1 MEGKNIWVW
10 QAFNLRLDLHKVC
23 HNMDMATFH
32 SNGVDLYYESCGAG
46 EPLLLLHGLGS
57 STRDWEMQ
65 VGQFAQHYR
74 VIACDMRGH
83 GRSSKPPGPYSMRAF
98 AQDTAALL
106 TALGTVPAH
115 VVGLSMGGMIAFELA
130 LHFPEILKSLTVVN
144 SYPEMRVETPAEYFQ
159 MWQRFLILDLL
170 GMRKMGEVL
179 SKRLFIKPGQ
189 AELRRMFVERWA
201 ENDKQAYKASLRA
214 ILGWDV
220 EGRLGEIRCPVL
232 VIASDGDYM
241 PLEDKRNYV
250 AKIPNARLAV
260 IEDARHA
267 VTVEKPEQFN
277 RFLDEFLISLHEL
290 A

>member
-1 MEGKNIWVW
+1 
-10 QAFNLRLDLHKVC
+10 
-23 HNMDMATFH
+23 MDMATFH

-65 VGQFAQHYR
+65 VGQFTQHYR

-83 GRSSKPPGPYSMRAF
+83 GRSSKPPGPYSMRTF

-277 RFLDEFLISLHEL
+277 RVLDEFLSSLHGL